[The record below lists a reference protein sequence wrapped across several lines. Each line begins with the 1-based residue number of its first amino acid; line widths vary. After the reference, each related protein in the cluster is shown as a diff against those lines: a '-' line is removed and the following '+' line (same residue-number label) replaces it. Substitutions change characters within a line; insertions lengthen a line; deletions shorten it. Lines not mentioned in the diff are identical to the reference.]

1 MFLVLG
7 AAVAAGGVGLG
18 AWYAAARRVDAP
30 CHVDLEST
38 HDHFHAHAH
47 VEGVLVDEGDA
58 VTLHKAPD
66 HIDFG
71 TRTVYQT
78 TATVEKASTLKRAW
92 TRVVGRT
99 LITELYEVGF
109 EG

>member
-1 MFLVLG
+1 MYVEIG
-7 AAVAAGGVGLG
+7 AAVAAGAVLG

-47 VEGVLVDEGDA
+47 VDGVLVNEGDA
-58 VTLHKAPD
+58 VTVHRAPT
-66 HIDFG
+66 HIPFG
-71 TRTVYQT
+71 TRQAYST
-78 TATVEKASTLKRAW
+78 TATVEQASALKRAW
-92 TRVVGRT
+92 TRLVGRT
-99 LITELYEVGF
+99 HITELYEVGF